1 MVTVSAYP
9 VLPEIYLYLPCY
21 CLPRNT
27 EHYPEST
34 AVPLLDPSSPAENT
48 AILSLSDV
56 CLFAHLVTR
65 YFWCVETEAAP
76 GPQPVVDRDDH
87 DLRLNE
93 EMWTIQN
100 TLASRQAAA
109 MEPDKD

>member
-56 CLFAHLVTR
+56 CLFVHLVTR
-65 YFWCVETEAAP
+65 YFWSVETEAAP
-76 GPQPVVDRDDH
+76 GPQPVVDRDKN
-87 DLRLNE
+87 DLLLNE
-93 EMWTIQN
+93 EMRAVEDALPGGQST
-100 TLASRQAAA
+100 SV
-109 MEPDKD
+109 EPDKD